1 MHRETTSTGTIAA
14 RDSLTGD
21 LADFL
26 AEVKTEHALIPHG
39 RLIFGLD
46 ATASRKPT
54 WDLAAGL
61 QAEMFR
67 EAGAAGNLD
76 LQLDFYRG
84 DGECKAS
91 AWMSDSGRLARIM
104 STIDVR
110 AGTTQIAKILAHA
123 RKEATLA
130 PVGALV
136 FIGDALEEPVDPLC
150 LVARELGRF
159 KVPVFMFQ
167 EGNDDEVETAFRAI
181 ANASGGAYGRFD
193 AGAAK
198 TLGELLKAVAI
209 FATGG
214 LKALE
219 GRKDAESVL
228 LLRQLKGGA

>member
-1 MHRETTSTGTIAA
+1 MREADTNSITA
-14 RDSLTGD
+14 RESLTGD

-61 QAEMFR
+61 QADMFR
-67 EAGAAGNLD
+67 EAGVAGNLD
-76 LQLDFYRG
+76 LQLVFYRG

-91 AWMSDSGRLARIM
+91 AWMSDASRLARVM

-110 AGTTQIAKILAHA
+110 AGTTQISKILAHA

-150 LVARELGRF
+150 FVARALGGL

-167 EGNDDEVETAFRAI
+167 EGSDDEVESAFRDI
-181 ANASGGAYGRFD
+181 AKHSGGAYGASMR
-193 AGAAK
+193 AQ
-198 TLGELLKAVAI
+198 
-209 FATGG
+209 
-214 LKALE
+214 
-219 GRKDAESVL
+219 
-228 LLRQLKGGA
+228 LRRWASCSRRLRSSRPEV